1 MGIFEL
7 FLLAVGLS
15 MDSFAVS
22 LMSGAVLRPFR
33 WTKVLKIALFL
44 ALFQGGMPLI
54 GWWLGAGFLQY
65 IQSYDH
71 WVAFGLLLILGGKMV
86 IEGWPRKGEKSLYTF
101 DPSGTRALLGL
112 SVATSIDAL
121 AVGISF
127 AALDMEMCLP
137 TVTITATTFVF
148 SLAGQC
154 IGFRFGRRFQSGA
167 EMLGGIILIL
177 IGVKILCE
185 HGLS

>member
-1 MGIFEL
+1 
-7 FLLAVGLS
+7 

-33 WTKVLKIALFL
+33 WTKILKIALFL

-54 GWWLGAGFLQY
+54 GWWLGAGFLPY

-86 IEGWPRKGEKSLYTF
+86 IEGWPRKKAESLYTF
-101 DPSGTRALLGL
+101 DPSGTRALVGL

-127 AALDMEMCLP
+127 AALDMEMCMP
-137 TVTITATTFVF
+137 AVIITLTTFAF
-148 SLAGQC
+148 SLAGQF
-154 IGFRFGRRFQSGA
+154 IGYRFGRRLQSGA
-167 EMLGGIILIL
+167 GVLGGIILML
-177 IGVKILCE
+177 IGLKILVE
-185 HGLS
+185 HCLS